1 MEKNKPIALAHDSAT
16 YLSTYM
22 PIATI
27 RDEECPMEVQSIFR
41 EREVIPWHRIQEF
54 QLVSLKLLA
63 EQLLLGC
70 PQEARQNS
78 IDLFIPGELPLQRMA
93 LQRHVVVYAS
103 PHNPGALAVAR
114 DLAASMGGH
123 LEVTGDSTVIATKLS
138 DVTAKRTTVFL
149 LYLNNETFMHAAGE
163 TLAKELRTV
172 RADESAVQVV
182 MVHEN
187 DNDRGG
193 CDFSIFFDGRTPQD
207 LLQDG
212 LFKVR

>member
-1 MEKNKPIALAHDSAT
+1 MEKCKPIALAHDPAT

-22 PIATI
+22 PLATI
-27 RDEECPMEVQSIFR
+27 RDEECPTELRGIFN
-41 EREVIPWHRIQEF
+41 ERDVIPWLRIQEF

-70 PQEARQNS
+70 PREAIQNS
-78 IDLFIPGELPLQRMA
+78 IELFVPGELSLKRVVLQR
-93 LQRHVVVYAS
+93 RTIVYAS

-114 DLAASMGGH
+114 DIKTSTGGR
-123 LEVTGDSTVIATKLS
+123 LEVTGDFAAITSKLS
-138 DVTAKRTTVFL
+138 DTTAKRTTVFL

-163 TLAKELRTV
+163 TLAEELRAV
-172 RADESAVQVV
+172 RADGSAVQVV

-187 DNDRGG
+187 DSDRGG

-207 LLQDG
+207 LLQGG